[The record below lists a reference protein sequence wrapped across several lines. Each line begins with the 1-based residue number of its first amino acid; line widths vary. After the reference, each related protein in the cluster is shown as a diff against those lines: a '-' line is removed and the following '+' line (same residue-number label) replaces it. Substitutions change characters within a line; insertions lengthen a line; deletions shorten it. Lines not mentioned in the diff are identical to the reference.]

1 MLRLISLDPAPNLF
15 QNTETIIMGK
25 KTNFRQRFILGNRI
39 RKMRQDRKMTLEAL
53 ASSAEVGIGS
63 ISEIERGL
71 RFPNTATL
79 YAIAEA
85 LGVPADHLLT
95 GK

>member
-1 MLRLISLDPAPNLF
+1 VNIKTLDPAPFTF

-25 KTNFRQRFILGNRI
+25 KTNFRQRILLGNRI
-39 RKMRQDRKMTLEAL
+39 RQTRIDKSMTLEAL
-53 ASSAEVGIGS
+53 ASRAEVGIGS

-85 LGVPADHLLT
+85 LDVPADHLLT